1 MKIII
6 ISESD
11 LKLTDINSIPKE
23 INDYINYR
31 KKTKN
36 TENLFIRS
44 DFIFSREDF
53 ITDDYFLCEIIL
65 LLTALSK
72 NAEIYMIKICDM
84 NSEIQE
90 FWSDVISKYIEVRTI
105 RGEDESIF
113 QQTATGIFNH
123 LSKDKTSKF
132 SSKKNID
139 INLSI
144 NKSNNTNVVIDFD
157 EQKNLVMNS
166 KKKNF
171 ELEKEKNNLL
181 NIIDKKEKEIK
192 ELQRI
197 IATLNQQNQEIQ
209 KIKDNNSLLFDQKIN
224 EYEKEIKKLKI
235 MNDERDNK
243 FKEKKLE
250 EENKNIKEKL
260 IKLVNENL
268 VLKTYKEY
276 KAKYESLLLN
286 QKKEGNNNISSN
298 INIENITET
307 KEKYLIAL
315 KNNINIQKENERLRK
330 EIIELKKEKKENS
343 KIYNNK
349 NENGKEI
356 DYKTEFEKV
365 NIKVERYKYLLD
377 DKDKQIERLGNEL
390 EKYKNGI
397 INENGGTNINTESKK
412 EQKEINETEEL
423 QNNLNNNGNNNNS
436 SRNQQ
441 KKINIDNS
449 NNKKIKFNINNNDSK
464 VNLSNKNFS
473 TKNSRVHLKINK
485 NKSKEETNNKTNRKN
500 SKSEK
505 KKETVIN
512 NKKNQEPNKSK
523 NNHTVFSSNSNLSYK
538 NNLNINT
545 HSSNDILFNPIL
557 NLNSSVKIND
567 NYNFSNILEE
577 LKENNINNNKNKLQN
592 VTNTN
597 NNLLNI
603 NIKSLLDNIYSKLKS
618 DKKNQNEFFSFLKKI
633 DKELNLNISNQFH
646 ENNNSNKNN
655 NKLLLNQDITTEH
668 IKELKKEL
676 NQYKRKESDT
686 KLKLTFLQSEKNK
699 LEEEKQK
706 LQLELKRKS
715 LNTPYKET
723 EKNSL
728 IKKYYSS
735 TKKVNGYTNLNINS
749 ELSKLTM
756 DIIDNSTNKEKEEE
770 IISYEKNKE
779 KQLLTEKGIKYS
791 FKKKKSINKSPSMD
805 AESALHFGKIFSDEK
820 NSMSIYEDELN
831 DIRNENNNDDY
842 GNCNNLEIN
851 NEINELKNKINIL
864 ISDKNSLEEKIK
876 NLNQSLENAK
886 LKESNLEN
894 INTNLIKENIELKQ
908 SLLLLKENYDNE
920 YHLISSS
927 LINLTEKYQKL
938 KKELLK
944 EKNNELK

>member
-1 MKIII
+1 M
-6 ISESD
+6 
-11 LKLTDINSIPKE
+11 KLTDINTIPKE

-31 KKTKN
+31 KKIKN

-90 FWSDVISKYIEVRTI
+90 FWSDVISKYIEVRSI

-113 QQTATGIFNH
+113 QQTSTGLFNH
-123 LSKDKTSKF
+123 LSKDKMSKF
-132 SSKKNID
+132 SSKKNFD
-139 INLSI
+139 INSSI

-157 EQKNLVMNS
+157 EQKKLGVNL
-166 KKKNF
+166 KKKNL

-181 NIIDKKEKEIK
+181 KTTDKKEKEIK

-197 IATLNQQNQEIQ
+197 IVTLNQQIQEIQ
-209 KIKDNNSLLFDQKIN
+209 KIKDNNSVMFEQKIN

-235 MNDERDNK
+235 MADEKDNK
-243 FKEKKLE
+243 YKEKKLE

-276 KAKYESLLLN
+276 RAKYESLLAI
-286 QKKEGNNNISSN
+286 QKKEGNNISSN
-298 INIENITET
+298 INIDNITET

-343 KIYNNK
+343 KIYNNNK

-356 DYKTEFEKV
+356 DYKIEYEKV

-397 INENGGTNINTESKK
+397 INENGGTNLNIEHKK
-412 EQKEINETEEL
+412 ELKEINNSEEL
-423 QNNLNNNGNNNNS
+423 QNNINTNGNNNNS
-436 SRNQQ
+436 SRNQPR
-441 KKINIDNS
+441 KINS
-449 NNKKIKFNINNNDSK
+449 SNKKLENKNINTIKNNSK
-464 VNLSNKNFS
+464 ANISNKNFS
-473 TKNSRVHLKINK
+473 TKNSRVHLNINK
-485 NKSKEETNNKTNRKN
+485 NKSKDETKNKTNRKN
-500 SKSEK
+500 TKSEK
-505 KKETVIN
+505 KKETIIN
-512 NKKNQEPNKSK
+512 NKKNQEPNKDKIS
-523 NNHTVFSSNSNLSYK
+523 HTVFSSNSNLSYK

-545 HSSNDILFNPIL
+545 DSSNDILLNPIL

-567 NYNFSNILEE
+567 NHNFSNILDE
-577 LKENNINNNKNKLQN
+577 LKDNNNKARLQN
-592 VTNTN
+592 DINNN

-603 NIKSLLDNIYSKLKS
+603 NIKSLLDNIYSKLKT

-646 ENNNSNKNN
+646 ENNNNRNN
-655 NKLLLNQDITTEH
+655 NKLIINQDISTEH

-686 KLKLTFLQSEKNK
+686 KLKITFLQSEKNK

-706 LQLELKRKS
+706 LQSELKKKS
-715 LNTPYKET
+715 LNTPFKET

-735 TKKVNGYTNLNINS
+735 TKKVNGFTNLNINS

-770 IISYEKNKE
+770 ITSYEKNKD

-791 FKKKKSINKSPSMD
+791 FKKKKSINKSPSID
-805 AESALHFGKIFSDEK
+805 AESALHFGKIFSGEK
-820 NSMSIYEDELN
+820 NSMSIYEDESN
-831 DIRNENNNDDY
+831 DIRNENNNDDN
-842 GNCNNLEIN
+842 GNCNNLENN
-851 NEINELKNKINIL
+851 NEINELKNQVNNL
-864 ISDKNSLEEKIK
+864 TSDKNCLEEKIK
-876 NLNQSLENAK
+876 NLNQNLENTK

-908 SLLLLKENYDNE
+908 SLILIKENYDNE